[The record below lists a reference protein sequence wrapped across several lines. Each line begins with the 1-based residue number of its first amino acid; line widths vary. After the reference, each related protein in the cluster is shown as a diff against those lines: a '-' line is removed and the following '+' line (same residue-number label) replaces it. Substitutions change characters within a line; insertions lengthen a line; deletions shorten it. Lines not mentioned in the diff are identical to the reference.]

1 MNEIEVAFSNQ
12 LNPVSAII
20 EINQT
25 IAHNDWALLLFFCSS
40 EYPLEELSAAL
51 THAYPSTQVVGCTSA
66 GELSYEGY
74 QQNSITVIALNR
86 KNFSVASALV
96 TDLPNF
102 SLSSSQQLID
112 QLLRQTNDNA
122 VAPIDEHTFAIT
134 LLDGLSIQE
143 EQFLKLLNANLG
155 QIPLLGGSAGDDL
168 HFYHTQVFYEGQF
181 YQASALILLINT
193 RHHMRCF
200 SYHHLHTKTEKLIV
214 TEANESQR
222 RVYELNALPAATEY
236 ARVCGI
242 NHDQLNDLNFALH
255 PMVVKVGDHT
265 YARSVQKVHLDQSL
279 SFYSA
284 IESGMVLT
292 KALPQNIVEQTQA
305 WLQDL
310 QRDAGEPE
318 LVLAFDCIFR
328 SLEIEHLKV
337 GPAMAK
343 LFKQYK
349 VAGFSTYGEQF
360 LGSHLNHTLTGVYLG
375 PLI

>member
-86 KNFSVASALV
+86 NNFSVASALV

-168 HFYHTQVFYEGQF
+168 HFHHTQVFYEGQF

-222 RVYELNALPAATEY
+222 RVYELNALPAAIEY

>member
-1 MNEIEVAFSNQ
+1 MNKIEVAVSSHPD
-12 LNPVSAII
+12 PVSAIV
-20 EINQT
+20 EINQK
-25 IAHNDWALLLFFCSS
+25 ISNNDWALLLFFCSS
-40 EYPLEELSAAL
+40 EYPLEQLSAAL
-51 THAYPSTQVVGCTSA
+51 TKAYPSTNVVGCTSA
-66 GELSYEGY
+66 GELSSEGY
-74 QQNSITVIALNR
+74 QQHSITVIALNS
-86 KNFSVASALV
+86 KNFAIASALV

-102 SLSSSQQLID
+102 SLTSSQQLID
-112 QLLRQTNDNA
+112 ELLRQTNDNA
-122 VAPIDEHTFAIT
+122 VAPIEEHTFAIT

-168 HFYHTQVFYEGQF
+168 HFHHTQVFYEGQF

-193 RHHMRCF
+193 RHQMRCF
-200 SYHHLHTKTEKLIV
+200 NYHHLQSQTEKLIV
-214 TEANESQR
+214 TEADESKR
-222 RVYELNALPAATEY
+222 RVYELNALPAASEY

-242 NHDQLNDLNFALH
+242 NPNELHNLNFALH

-265 YARSVQKVHLDQSL
+265 YARSVQKVHQDQSL

-284 IESGMVLT
+284 IESGVVLT
-292 KALPQNIVEQTQA
+292 KALPKNIVEQTQM

-310 QRDAGEPE
+310 EHDAGAPE
-318 LVLAFDCIFR
+318 LTLAFDCIFR
-328 SLEIEHLKV
+328 SLEIDHLQL